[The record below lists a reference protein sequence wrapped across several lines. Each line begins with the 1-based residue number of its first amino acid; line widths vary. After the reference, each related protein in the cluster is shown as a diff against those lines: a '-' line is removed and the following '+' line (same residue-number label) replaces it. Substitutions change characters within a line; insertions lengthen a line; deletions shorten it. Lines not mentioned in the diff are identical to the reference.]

1 MIPLN
6 SRDSKPLN
14 DQVADGLRRLLY
26 AGAFAPGDRLPAA
39 GLLAASLAVNPL
51 AVRTAYQTL
60 ADEGL
65 LAPQGSGGPQVT
77 DRARSAGGPDR
88 DALLKDWDEATV
100 KLLLAGCTRSE
111 LQTRLKEVGA

>member
-6 SRDSKPLN
+6 SRDSKPMGE
-14 DQVADGLRRLLY
+14 QVADGLRKLLS

-39 GLLAASLAVNPL
+39 SLLAASLAVNPL
-51 AVRTAYQTL
+51 AVRTAYQRL

-65 LAPQGSGGPQVT
+65 LAPQGAGGPQVT
-77 DRARSAGGPDR
+77 DLARSAGNR
-88 DALLKDWDEATV
+88 DALLKTWDDATV

>member
-1 MIPLN
+1 MIPLD
-6 SRDSKPLN
+6 SRDSRPLA

-39 GLLAASLAVNPL
+39 SLLAASLAVNPL
-51 AVRTAYQTL
+51 AVRTAYQRL

-65 LAPQGSGGPQVT
+65 LAPQGAGGPQVT
-77 DRARSAGGPDR
+77 EQARSLDGREALWKSWD
-88 DALLKDWDEATV
+88 DATI